1 MSRHGDHG
9 FSQRGSALSSCFAP
23 QPARWPSSSSASG
36 GVTNFA
42 TRRGIL
48 GMAAR
53 WNGRQHRRR
62 PPLIS
67 PCFPTCT
74 ARSPIG
80 GSSSGQSRPRSCRQ
94 SPSMNRSRCREIARL
109 DSSRRS
115 SPPSPAS
122 RLFGTSGGW
131 WASAWSGPLRC
142 SCGSHGATS
151 WSIQFR
157 RRRLPGSTGR
167 GRAWLSA
174 GGIGV
179 GRVDATGHGEGGP
192 ASKRV
197 IVGFGFWI
205 FLLSDIVMF
214 SAFFAAHAVLQTAT
228 AGGPA
233 GRDLFNWWSIVL
245 QTACLLTSS
254 FTCGLSAVATE
265 ARNQVWTQ
273 LALLVTG
280 VLGLAF
286 LMLEARDFTGMVM
299 QGAGPQ
305 RSAFLSSLFA
315 VVGLHGLH
323 VSAGLLWLGT
333 MMAQVFVKGFRPD
346 ILRRLVCFNLF
357 WHALDIIW
365 VALFTI
371 VYLIGLGR

>member
-1 MSRHGDHG
+1 MS
-9 FSQRGSALSSCFAP
+9 
-23 QPARWPSSSSASG
+23 
-36 GVTNFA
+36 A
-42 TRRGIL
+42 TDTSLRRAIDPY
-48 GMAAR
+48 R
-53 WNGRQHRRR
+53 
-62 PPLIS
+62 I
-67 PCFPTCT
+67 
-74 ARSPIG
+74 
-80 GSSSGQSRPRSCRQ
+80 
-94 SPSMNRSRCREIARL
+94 
-109 DSSRRS
+109 
-115 SPPSPAS
+115 
-122 RLFGTSGGW
+122 
-131 WASAWSGPLRC
+131 
-142 SCGSHGATS
+142 
-151 WSIQFR
+151 
-157 RRRLPGSTGR
+157 GR
-167 GRAWLSA
+167 GRDWLSA

-179 GRVDATGHGEGGP
+179 GHVDATGHGEGGP

-286 LMLEARDFTGMVM
+286 LMLEARDFAGMVM
-299 QGAGPQ
+299 HGAGPQ